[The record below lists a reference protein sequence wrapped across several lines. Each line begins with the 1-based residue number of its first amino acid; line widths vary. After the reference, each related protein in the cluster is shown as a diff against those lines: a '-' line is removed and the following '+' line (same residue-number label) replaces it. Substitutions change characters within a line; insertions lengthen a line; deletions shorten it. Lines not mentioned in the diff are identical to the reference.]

1 MLSQQTTRK
10 AVETIMDLYPH
21 ATPSLDARTPFQIMI
36 SVLLSAQATDVSVNK
51 VTPRLFAAFPDPQA
65 FAQATPEEVEPYIH
79 SIGLYHNKAKHI
91 VATSQMLVKQFDGQ
105 VPQTMAELTKL
116 PGIGRKSASVV
127 LGDAFGIPAFAV
139 DTHITRIAKRL
150 RIASQKAT
158 VRQIETNIT
167 SALPREEW
175 IHGHHAMI
183 YFGRDVCRARNPR
196 CQTCPLLSICAFGQ
210 QYVQQQSNTNA

>member
-1 MLSQQTTRK
+1 MLSQQATRK
-10 AVETIMDLYPH
+10 AVETIMDLYPD
-21 ATPSLDARTPFQIMI
+21 AMPSLDARTPFQIMI

-65 FAQATPEEVEPYIH
+65 FAQTTPEALEPYIR

-91 VATSQMLVKQFDGQ
+91 VATSKILVEQFDGK
-105 VPQTMAELTKL
+105 VPQTMAELTRL

-150 RIASQKAT
+150 CIANQKAT

-167 SALPREEW
+167 QALPQQKW

-183 YFGRDVCRARNPR
+183 YFGRDICRARKPL
-196 CQTCPLLSICAFGQ
+196 CKTCPLLSICAFGQ
-210 QYVQQQSNTNA
+210 VYVQEKTDD